1 MRKVIKNNLF
11 GFLLGM
17 LLCGGIV
24 CAASYY
30 ANDVAYEPEDT
41 SWEVNDVDEAL
52 NDLYKIINEN
62 SIISDELVDHTETV
76 VTLEEDKSIIIVYA
90 RYAQSHWTTSN
101 TITYPTISIEGEY
114 DKEISFKDYD
124 SWWIDENDYYRK
136 NGMIVKAFTNVKAG
150 TKINVTGSTSSHIL
164 Y

>member
-1 MRKVIKNNLF
+1 MKKIIIGIILGGILF
-11 GFLLGM
+11 GSG
-17 LLCGGIV
+17 V
-24 CAASYY
+24 YAASYLASDISY
-30 ANDVAYEPEDT
+30 TPSDT
-41 SWEVNDVDEAL
+41 SWEVSNVNDAL
-52 NDLYKIINEN
+52 DDLYKIINEN